1 MTFGKDNP
9 MVLKITRICL
19 LAAVLGV
26 VATPTPAAAGSDK
39 TDAFEGIW
47 TEDLDRESGRAEL
60 SKERLEQII
69 KAASQGKAAEEK
81 RLRKLYADDQSKFWG
96 EVRDFFHRNRA
107 SGRGPG
113 PGQRGSGGWRERV
126 QKRHEELLALIKE
139 HRPERARKLVA
150 LRESSDESD
159 RDKYFKE
166 FSAQRRIWGP
176 VLEAMNRGAKRLA
189 ALLIEDIGL
198 VEERDALLRKI
209 HYADEKRLPELTKKL
224 EVVVGKRFD
233 LILKKKKLQYIEL
246 RRKLKRLQEQLER
259 KQQELEELTGSKK
272 QAIGGRL
279 EQLLGKPKDKDK

>member
-26 VATPTPAAAGSDK
+26 VATPTWVAAGSDK

-69 KAASQGKAAEEK
+69 KAASQGKADEEK
-81 RLRKLYADDQSKFWG
+81 RLRKLYGDDQSKFWG
-96 EVRDFFHRNRA
+96 EVRAFFHRNRPP
-107 SGRGPG
+107 GRGPG
-113 PGQRGSGGWRERV
+113 PGPRGSGGWRERS
-126 QKRHEELLALIKE
+126 QKRHDDLLALIKE
-139 HRPERARKLVA
+139 HRPELARKLA
-150 LRESSDESD
+150 GLRESDP
-159 RDKYFKE
+159 DKYYKE

-176 VLEAMNRGAKRLA
+176 VLEAMNNRDRGGKRLA

-198 VEERDALLRKI
+198 VEERNALLRDILHCDDKKQREQLV
-209 HYADEKRLPELTKKL
+209 DKL

-233 LILKKKKLQYIEL
+233 LILKKKKLQYVEL
-246 RRKLKRLQEQLER
+246 RRRLKRLQEQLER
-259 KQQELEELTGSKK
+259 KQQELDELTGSKK
-272 QAIGGRL
+272 QAITTRVDKL
-279 EQLLGKPKDKDK
+279 VPKEKEE

>member
-26 VATPTPAAAGSDK
+26 VATPTWAAAGSDK
-39 TDAFEGIW
+39 TDSFEGIW
-47 TEDLDRESGRAEL
+47 TEDLERESGRAEL

-69 KAASQGKAAEEK
+69 KAASQGKVDEEK
-81 RLRKLYADDQSKFWG
+81 RLRKLYSDDQSKFWG
-96 EVRDFFHRNRA
+96 EVREFFHRNRP

-113 PGQRGSGGWRERV
+113 PGQRGSGGWRERS
-126 QKRHEELLALIKE
+126 QKRHDDLLALIKE
-139 HRPERARKLVA
+139 HRPERARKLA
-150 LRESSDESD
+150 ELRESDRESD

-176 VLEAMNRGAKRLA
+176 VLDAMNNRGGKRLA
-189 ALLIEDIGL
+189 DLLIEDIGL
-198 VEERDALLRKI
+198 VEDRDALLRAI
-209 HYADEKRLPELTKKL
+209 HCADEKRLPELIKKL

-233 LILKKKKLQYIEL
+233 LILKKKKLQYVEL
-246 RRKLKRLQEQLER
+246 RRRLKRLQEQLER

-272 QAIGGRL
+272 QAITKRVDEL
-279 EQLLGKPKDKDK
+279 VPKEKTN